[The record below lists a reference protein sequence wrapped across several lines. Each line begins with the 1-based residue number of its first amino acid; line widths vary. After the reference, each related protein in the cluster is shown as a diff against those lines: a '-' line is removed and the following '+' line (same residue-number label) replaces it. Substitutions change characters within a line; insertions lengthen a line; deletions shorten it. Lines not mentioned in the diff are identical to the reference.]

1 MTNWIYLQSP
11 RLFCSKPRP
20 ALNKTYTHSFTLKEC
35 TYGHLKHYKQMENWY
50 KIFRDPER
58 LKIAHWRQKKDSK
71 EKKYEQ
77 GRKGRKWLGINRYR
91 LEDVEE
97 DRGGGRKQAG
107 LQHKHTILCSQLTA
121 HTHIVVF
128 THIATYY
135 QCTQARLLKPSSVLT
150 HTQAIQHT
158 VCVFS
163 FANLP
168 VDKVS
173 IYQTDTHRAAAGL
186 STGIY
191 DILQHLECRCAQ
203 HVKLL
208 RRNGVNAS
216 KSVHVLMFFSC

>member
-20 ALNKTYTHSFTLKEC
+20 ALNKTYTHSFTLN
-35 TYGHLKHYKQMENWY
+35 TTNRW
-50 KIFRDPER
+50 KIDTKYSEILRGWR
-58 LKIAHWRQKKDSK
+58 LHWRQKKDSK

-135 QCTQARLLKPSSVLT
+135 QCTQARLLKASSVLT

>member
-1 MTNWIYLQSP
+1 MWKKTEAEAENKLAFNTNIPFFVLNS
-11 RLFCSKPRP
+11 RP
-20 ALNKTYTHSFTLKEC
+20 
-35 TYGHLKHYKQMENWY
+35 
-50 KIFRDPER
+50 
-58 LKIAHWRQKKDSK
+58 
-71 EKKYEQ
+71 
-77 GRKGRKWLGINRYR
+77 
-91 LEDVEE
+91 
-97 DRGGGRKQAG
+97 
-107 LQHKHTILCSQLTA
+107 
-121 HTHIVVF
+121 THIVVF

-135 QCTQARLLKPSSVLT
+135 QCTQARLLKASSVLT

-191 DILQHLECRCAQ
+191 DILQHLECCCAQ